1 MLTKTDYT
9 VDTQLIQ
16 DALSSK
22 IANAFKYSINQPTGD
37 FFYDPWII
45 KDDLK
50 GTAWEK
56 LLDSLPIPIGE
67 ARLITLTPGQCYQSH
82 ADIDDRFHL
91 NMAGLHGYLIDIE
104 NKTMEHLVRDGIWYD
119 FSTDRLHSAAN
130 FGTRDRHQL
139 VVRKLLLRNELK
151 DPQRITL
158 TSTMDHDDTRFMF
171 DNTVSVWLNTANK
184 QGTISNF
191 SHKDGRVEF
200 DIERSELEVI
210 LRLLNGKLIVK
221 FL

>member
-9 VDTQLIQ
+9 VDLQIIQ

-22 IANAFKYSINQPTGD
+22 IANAFKYSINQPSGD
-37 FFYDPWII
+37 CFYEPWVI
-45 KDDLK
+45 KDELK
-50 GTAWEK
+50 GTAWGK
-56 LLDSLPIPIGE
+56 LLESLPRDIGE

-82 ADIDDRFHL
+82 ADIDDRYHL

-104 NKTMEHLVRDGIWYD
+104 NKTMEHLIKDGIWYD

-139 VVRKLLLRNELK
+139 VVRKLLLKNQLK

-158 TSTMDHDDTRFMF
+158 TSAMDPDDTRFMF
-171 DNTVSVWLNTANK
+171 DNTVSVWLNKANK
-184 QGTISNF
+184 QGTINAF
-191 SHKDGRVEF
+191 AYKDGQVSF
-200 DIERSELEVI
+200 DIERNELENL